1 MIRKVLSKLS
11 RFSAKRAAP
20 FRRSVQAPIK
30 VSFAPHITP
39 GIHTSSIDNS
49 FLSGETTDMSRCG
62 IGFVV
67 SAIRIKENYLV
78 GHDRK
83 LIAEIELP
91 NGKVKMTVLGKRYEK
106 VGLHLS
112 TERFMIGAEV
122 IEMSAHDREVFEH
135 FIKFGPT
142 KQKAGKE
149 SFESI

>member
-39 GIHTSSIDNS
+39 GIHTSSIDTS

-62 IGFVV
+62 IGFLV

-112 TERFMIGAEV
+112 TEKFMIGAEIV
-122 IEMSAHDREVFEH
+122 EMSAHDREIFDQ
-135 FIKFGPT
+135 FIKFGPK

>member
-20 FRRSVQAPIK
+20 FRRVVQAPIK
-30 VSFAPHITP
+30 ITFAPHVTP
-39 GIHTSSIDNS
+39 GIHTSSIDTS

-91 NGKVKMTVLGKRYEK
+91 NGKVKMTILGKRYEK
-106 VGLHLS
+106 IGLHLS
-112 TERFMIGAEV
+112 TERFMIGAE
-122 IEMSAHDREVFEH
+122 ILDMNPHDREVFEH
-135 FIKFGPT
+135 FIKFGP
-142 KQKAGKE
+142 KQRKAGKQ

>member
-30 VSFAPHITP
+30 VSFAPHTTP
-39 GIHTSSIDNS
+39 GIHTSSIDTS

-62 IGFVV
+62 IGFIV

-112 TERFMIGAEV
+112 TERFMIGAEIV
-122 IEMSAHDREVFEH
+122 EMTAHDREVFDN

-142 KQKAGKE
+142 KRKAGKE

>member
-1 MIRKVLSKLS
+1 MIRKILSKLS

-20 FRRSVQAPIK
+20 FRRSVEAPIK
-30 VSFAPHITP
+30 VSFAPHVTP
-39 GIHTSSIDNS
+39 GIHTSSIDTS

-62 IGFVV
+62 IGFIV

-106 VGLHLS
+106 VGMHLS
-112 TERFMIGAEV
+112 TERFMIGAE
-122 IEMSAHDREVFEH
+122 IIDMKPHDREIFER
-135 FIKFGPT
+135 FIKYGQE

-149 SFESI
+149 SFESV